1 MSLFDILVKQS
12 PNKVFASLLLGIIA
26 GLSFAFLMPLIL
38 ISLEEASTRLFQST
52 SDSSA
57 TFLSLE
63 VSNIRFAVAY
73 LCLFL
78 TIMISKAGSQII
90 MSNVSIDATRA
101 LRLRMYRHIAKLR
114 IRDIESIG
122 HSNLIVRL
130 TTDIGNII
138 GGVRVLPVIL
148 INIVTI
154 IGLLGF
160 LVYLNVEVFLLLILT
175 IFLAI
180 VSYHIP
186 MILSV
191 RFFRHARHYTEILQ
205 ESIRG
210 LILGSKELKL
220 NDSKREYFYQEKLR
234 STEDE
239 IRSGA
244 RKGWY
249 TMYLA
254 ISYGDLLSFM
264 VIGLV
269 VFVIQ
274 NYYAIDTAELIGI
287 IMALLYMRGPIAE
300 LLNVLPALPL
310 ARISLKKVHD
320 LFNDYPAENT
330 QIENQKI
337 APWDKIIL
345 NDVVFTYKNQLEN
358 ADISDANDFESSE
371 LEPSDLSTADNFAGT
386 NFSIGP
392 IQLELNRGETTFI
405 VGGNG
410 SGKSTLAKVLALL
423 YKPEEGHLV
432 FGDSVI
438 CDKNTADYRQIISAI
453 YLDFY
458 LFDEILDAKTSELTE
473 TAESYLKYF
482 QLDDKLSVN
491 DNEFSTIDLS
501 GGQRKRLALLVSF
514 LEDRDLYIFDEWAAD
529 QDPEFK
535 EIFYTK
541 ILGDLKQKQKTV
553 VVITHDDRYFKHAD
567 KLVTMENGKIRDIT
581 TKDKKSVEAEVS
593 EVQLTEEQLA

>member
-1 MSLFDILVKQS
+1 MNLFDILVKES
-12 PNKVFASLLLGIIA
+12 PNKVFASLLLGTIA

-38 ISLEEASTRLFQST
+38 ISLEEASTRLFQPIDST
-52 SDSSA
+52 GA

-63 VSNIRFAVAY
+63 VSNFRFAVAY

-78 TIMISKAGSQII
+78 TIMIAKASSQIL

-114 IRDIESIG
+114 IRDLESIG
-122 HSNLIVRL
+122 HSKLIVRL
-130 TTDIGNII
+130 TTDISNII

-148 INIVTI
+148 INLVTI
-154 IGLLGF
+154 VGLLGF

-180 VSYHIP
+180 FSYHIP
-186 MILSV
+186 MILSI

-234 STEDE
+234 SAENE
-239 IRSGA
+239 ISKGSK
-244 RKGWY
+244 KGWY

-269 VFVIQ
+269 VFVIR

-287 IMALLYMRGPIAE
+287 IMALLYMKGPIAE

-310 ARISLKKVHD
+310 ARVSLKKVHD
-320 LFNDYPAENT
+320 LFNDYPAENI
-330 QIENQKI
+330 QVGSQAV
-337 APWDKIIL
+337 APWEKIVL
-345 NDVVFTYKNQLEN
+345 NDVSFTYQNKVDDSTL
-358 ADISDANDFESSE
+358 SDDDTDDF
-371 LEPSDLSTADNFAGT
+371 EPSDLTSTSDFSDS

-392 IQLELNRGETTFI
+392 IQLELNRGEITFI

-410 SGKSTLAKVLALL
+410 SGKSTLAKILALL
-423 YKPEEGHLV
+423 YQPDKGSLI
-432 FGDSVI
+432 FGDTVI
-438 CDKNTADYRQIISAI
+438 SDKNTGDYRQIISAI

-458 LFDEILDAKTSELTE
+458 LFDKILGAKTPELTQ
-473 TAESYLKYF
+473 TVKNYLKYF

-501 GGQRKRLALLVSF
+501 GGQKKRLALLVSF

-535 EIFYTK
+535 NIFYTK
-541 ILGDLKQKQKTV
+541 ILKDLKEKQKTV
-553 VVITHDDRYFKHAD
+553 VVITHDDRYFKYAD
-567 KLVTMENGKIRDIT
+567 KLVIMENGKIRDIVVQE
-581 TKDKKSVEAEVS
+581 KQSNEVEVA
-593 EVQLTEEQLA
+593 EEQFALETEN